1 MINFKKDKSIEPV
14 DENLSIVLGSSF
26 SAYKALLEK
35 LSDFEAG
42 LEWRFYKDGGW
53 LAKVTRK
60 KKTIFWG
67 QPEAGCFAIAFHFN
81 ERNKQGVLE
90 LDIADELKQI
100 FSNAPINASK
110 LITLKIDIYRENEL
124 PDVYQLIDYKKRIK

>member
-1 MINFKKDKSIEPV
+1 MIDFKKEKNIEPV
-14 DENLSIVLGSSF
+14 DENLSVFLDKSF
-26 SAYKALLEK
+26 SAYKTLVEK
-35 LSDFEAG
+35 LPDFEAD

-67 QPEAGCFAIAFHFN
+67 EPNVGCFSIGLHFN

-100 FSNAPINASK
+100 FLNTPANKSK
-110 LITLKIDIYRENEL
+110 QTTLKIDI
-124 PDVYQLIDYKKRIK
+124 

>member
-1 MINFKKDKSIEPV
+1 MIDFKKDRNTEPV
-14 DENLSIVLGSSF
+14 DEKISIVLGNSF
-26 SAYKALLEK
+26 SAYKVLSEK

-67 QPEAGCFAIAFHFN
+67 KPEDGHFTIAFHFN

-90 LDIADELKQI
+90 LDIANELKQA

-110 LITLKIDIYRENEL
+110 LSTLQIDIYSESEL
-124 PDVYQLIDYKKRIK
+124 PNVYQLIDYKKDSK

>member
-1 MINFKKDKSIEPV
+1 MIDLRKDKNIEPI
-14 DENLSIVLGSSF
+14 DENLRIVLGNSF
-26 SAYKALLEK
+26 SAYKTLVEK
-35 LSDFEAG
+35 LSDFDAG

-67 QPEAGCFAIAFHFN
+67 EPVVGCFTIGFHFN

-100 FSNAPINASK
+100 FLNTPSNGSK
-110 LITLKIDIYRENEL
+110 QTTLKIDIYGESEL
-124 PDVYQLIDYKKRIK
+124 PDVYRLIDYKKRAK

>member
-1 MINFKKDKSIEPV
+1 MIDFKKDGNIEPV
-14 DENLSIVLGSSF
+14 NENLRIVLGNSF
-26 SAYKALLEK
+26 SAYKTLVEK
-35 LSDFEAG
+35 LSDFEAD

-67 QPEAGCFAIAFHFN
+67 APEDGYFAIGFHFN

-90 LDIADELKQI
+90 LDIADDLKQI
-100 FSNAPINASK
+100 FSNALINGSK
-110 LITLKIDIYRENEL
+110 LTSLKIDIYSDSEL
-124 PDVYQLIDYKKRIK
+124 IDVYQLIDYKKRTS

>member
-1 MINFKKDKSIEPV
+1 MIDFKKDKSVEPT
-14 DENLSIVLGSSF
+14 DENLSIVLGDSF
-26 SAYKALLEK
+26 SAYKALVEK

-67 QPEAGCFAIAFHFN
+67 EPAKGHFTIGLHFN

-90 LDIADELKQI
+90 LNIAEELKQL
-100 FSNAPINASK
+100 FSNTPPNGSK
-110 LITLKIDIYRENEL
+110 LTTLKIDISSESVL
-124 PDVYQLIDYKKRIK
+124 PDVYQLIEYKKRVK

>member
-1 MINFKKDKSIEPV
+1 MIDFKKDINAEPV
-14 DENLSIVLGSSF
+14 DENLSIVLGNSF
-26 SAYKALLEK
+26 SAYKALVEK
-35 LSDFEAG
+35 LSDFEAN

-67 QPEAGCFAIAFHFN
+67 GPEAGRFRISFHFN

-90 LDIADELKQI
+90 LTIADELKRT
-100 FSNAPINASK
+100 FASEPPNGGK
-110 LITLKIDIYRENEL
+110 LTSLKIYIYGESDL
-124 PDVYQLIDYKKRIK
+124 ADVYQLIDYKKRAK

>member
-1 MINFKKDKSIEPV
+1 MIDFKKDRNIEPV
-14 DENLSIVLGSSF
+14 DENLSIVLGNSF
-26 SAYKALLEK
+26 SAYKALVEK
-35 LSDFEAG
+35 LPDFEAD

-67 QPEAGCFAIAFHFN
+67 KAENGYFSIGLHFN

-90 LDIADELKQI
+90 LDIAEELKQN
-100 FSNAPINASK
+100 FLNASTSDSK
-110 LITLKIDIYRENEL
+110 PTTLKIDICSEGQL
-124 PDVYQLIDYKKRIK
+124 HDVYQLIDYKKRAK